1 MYLHSL
7 LSLSIH
13 FGTMERFLQARF
25 SFCLLRWS
33 MPSIEL
39 EMDRDAFNSSV
50 IYKVCFSDTYSSY
63 LGLLAV
69 NEINSTLETMLV
81 SSRDE
86 REFKR

>member
-1 MYLHSL
+1 
-7 LSLSIH
+7 
-13 FGTMERFLQARF
+13 
-25 SFCLLRWS
+25 

-39 EMDRDAFNSSV
+39 EMDRNAFNSSV
-50 IYKVCFSDTYSSY
+50 IYKVCFSDTCSSY